1 MKTRRLLILGQ
12 SLLLEAL
19 GEQLERSGRY
29 ALIRWALLPGITE
42 LNTLCPDV
50 VLFAQDFCQTDLLF
64 SLTAS
69 CPNLFL
75 IGISQDT
82 NQVKIWTG
90 QQLCAL
96 SMQDLLQVISAHFDE
111 AESKGGLPLAEC

>member
-1 MKTRRLLILGQ
+1 MKTYRLLMLGQ

-19 GEQLERSGRY
+19 GEPLEQSGRY
-29 ALIRWALLPGITE
+29 DLIRWALLPGLAE
-42 LNTLCPDV
+42 PEALCPDV
-50 VLFAQDFCQTDLLF
+50 VLFALDFCQSDLLF
-64 SLTAS
+64 SLTAR

-82 NQVKIWTG
+82 NQVRIWTG
-90 QQLCAL
+90 QQLYAL

-111 AESKGGLPLAEC
+111 LEKKGGHLLAEC